1 MARRWLASGARR
13 NASRTARPAS
23 SCGEW
28 PLACALD
35 LTTALELGLL
45 QQRTRAG
52 WRTVRSDPTH
62 RPSSC
67 RGSAAFGVPKGGV
80 PCFASKDFVK
90 LVKDAGFW
98 RDKGNQFNTKPPNR
112 VDFVYTY
119 AATNG
124 PGGKKGNNP

>member
-1 MARRWLASGARR
+1 MPLQIEPWLGER
-13 NASRTARPAS
+13 RPAERQPHRTPS
-23 SCGEW
+23 HGLRR
-28 PLACALD
+28 LACC
-35 LTTALELGLL
+35 LL

-52 WRTVRSDPTH
+52 WRAVRSDPTH

>member
-1 MARRWLASGARR
+1 MASWSL
-13 NASRTARPAS
+13 
-23 SCGEW
+23 E
-28 PLACALD
+28 
-35 LTTALELGLL
+35 LTTALKLGLL

-90 LVKDAGFW
+90 FVKDAGFW

>member
-1 MARRWLASGARR
+1 MPLQIEPWLGERRQAERQPHRTPSHGLRR
-13 NASRTARPAS
+13 
-23 SCGEW
+23 
-28 PLACALD
+28 LACC
-35 LTTALELGLL
+35 LL
-45 QQRTRAG
+45 QQRIRAG
-52 WRTVRSDPTH
+52 WRAVRSDPTH

-67 RGSAAFGVPKGGV
+67 RGSAAFGVPKGGM

>member
-1 MARRWLASGARR
+1 MPLQIEPWLGAGWR
-13 NASRTARPAS
+13 AAA
-23 SCGEW
+23 CGEW
-28 PLACALD
+28 PIALE

-124 PGGKKGNNP
+124 PGGKRGNNP

>member
-13 NASRTARPAS
+13 NASRTARPATA
-23 SCGEW
+23 CGEW
-28 PLACALD
+28 PLALE

-90 LVKDAGFW
+90 FVKDAGFW